1 MVLKRIL
8 LLVLFTSLTVT
19 AQDNRPNIILIMADD
34 LGFGDVGF
42 TANNTPG
49 HTTPIQ
55 TPHLDQMAS
64 ESIELLNFYSIGP
77 VCSPTRGSFLTGRH
91 YARFGIFAKTKV
103 FFPLKKF
110 H

>member
-8 LLVLFTSLTVT
+8 LLILFTSLTVT
-19 AQDNRPNIILIMADD
+19 AQDQPSNIILIMADD

-42 TANNTPG
+42 TP
-49 HTTPIQ
+49 TTWSYRTIQ

-91 YARFGIFAKTKV
+91 YARLEFSLLTKG
-103 FFPLKKF
+103 FSR
-110 H
+110 